1 MLIVWRYHLV
11 HPTWRCC
18 NRIPSVQMS
27 EIAATTRATND
38 WTQAHQ
44 ASIQVSGSIRVHQV
58 LGSIRVHQVSI
69 QVSIPAR
76 VKAWMSHQVILEW
89 HCQGQV
95 RQMACHHEE
104 RIYQIEPNLPPSN
117 QHEENLPTTKM
128 AATLPKRSTQS
139 CHNLRHLPHRPLPT

>member
-27 EIAATTRATND
+27 EIVATTRATND

-69 QVSIPAR
+69 QVSIPVR
-76 VKAWMSHQVILEW
+76 VMASMSHQVILEW
-89 HCQGQV
+89 HCQGRV

-104 RIYQIEPNLPPSN
+104 RIYRIVPNLLPFN
-117 QHEENLPTTKM
+117 QYEENHPTTTM
-128 AATLPKRSTQS
+128 AAATLQRSH
-139 CHNLRHLPHRPLPT
+139 HNLRHLLHPHLPT